1 MTLPR
6 QLPYTPPRRLMALA
20 HRRRRTR
27 LAVASLALVL
37 AAASAAYESPIHQKL
52 TFSAAKQLNR
62 CLAGRVIPPVNA
74 LQVRMIARANA
85 RQAETNIFVRMARWN
100 YYDRSGVGDRDILW
114 VIDTRFHEHFDKQ
127 VRELAAAGG
136 DAEAFRYVGRI
147 LNYVQD
153 VTSPAHA
160 APVYTARWWRLGLK
174 DRFDGF
180 PIDEDRVAD
189 AVRGSCAHVLASTA
203 DYDGVLRET
212 AEDTVTAIE
221 APMFGLPASWEA
233 FWTLNENPGKFG
245 EYGPAGNNFGRN
257 TSFRCGGQ
265 GRCVL
270 LSEDPLY
277 QEFAL
282 QRHIGAVVASM
293 RVMLILQRQRMEP
306 QAAIVN
312 ATTPTPMK
320 PGERFP

>member
-1 MTLPR
+1 MALPS
-6 QLPYTPPRRLMALA
+6 QIQCATPDGPARRLGPMRRAVVSLTLAGLALA
-20 HRRRRTR
+20 
-27 LAVASLALVL
+27 LGAGG
-37 AAASAAYESPIHQKL
+37 AAYESPIHQKL
-52 TFSAAKQLNR
+52 TFVAAKQLNR

-85 RQAETNIFVRMARWN
+85 RQADTNIFVRMVRWN

-114 VIDTRFHEHFDKQ
+114 VIDTRFHEHFDQQ
-127 VRELAAAGG
+127 VRQLAAASGG
-136 DAEAFRYVGRI
+136 AEAFPYVGRI

-180 PIDEDRVAD
+180 PIDEDRLAA
-189 AVRGSCAHVLASTA
+189 AVRESCAHVLASTA
-203 DYDGVLRET
+203 SYEGVLRET
-212 AEDTVTAIE
+212 AEDTLTAIE

-257 TSFRCGGQ
+257 TRFRCGGQ

-293 RVMLILQRQRMEP
+293 RVMLILQRQR
-306 QAAIVN
+306 AA
-312 ATTPTPMK
+312 P
-320 PGERFP
+320 

>member
-1 MTLPR
+1 MALPHQPRTALFR
-6 QLPYTPPRRLMALA
+6 QLTALARRRLPAW
-20 HRRRRTR
+20 
-27 LAVASLALVL
+27 LAVAGLACVL
-37 AAASAAYESPIHQKL
+37 AAAVAAYESPIHQKL
-52 TFSAAKQLNR
+52 TFLAAKQLNR
-62 CLAGRVIPPVNA
+62 CLAGRTIPPVNA

-85 RQAETNIFVRMARWN
+85 RQADTNLFVRMIRWN

-114 VIDTRFHEHFDKQ
+114 VIDTRFHEHFDQQ
-127 VRELAAAGG
+127 VHGLAEARG
-136 DAEAFRYVGRI
+136 DAEAFPYVGRI

-180 PIDEDRVAD
+180 AIDEDRVAA
-189 AVRGSCAHVLASTA
+189 AVRDSCAHALAGTA

-212 AEDTVTAIE
+212 AEDTLTAIE
-221 APMFGLPASWEA
+221 APMFGLPATWEA

-257 TSFRCGGQ
+257 ASFRCGGQ

-277 QEFAL
+277 QDFAL
-282 QRHIGAVVASM
+282 QRHISAVVASM
-293 RVMLILQRQRMEP
+293 RVMLILQRQR
-306 QAAIVN
+306 AAPDV
-312 ATTPTPMK
+312 ALQ
-320 PGERFP
+320 PGGFRERPKS

>member
-6 QLPYTPPRRLMALA
+6 PPRCTWPRRLTALA
-20 HRRRRTR
+20 CGRLPTR
-27 LAVASLALVL
+27 LAVASLAWVLV
-37 AAASAAYESPIHQKL
+37 AAAAAYESPIHQKL
-52 TFSAAKQLNR
+52 TFLAAKQFNR
-62 CLAGRVIPPVNA
+62 CLAGRIIPPVNA

-85 RQAETNIFVRMARWN
+85 RQAETNIFVRMVRWN

-114 VIDTRFHEHFDKQ
+114 VIDTRFHEHFDQ
-127 VRELAAAGG
+127 QLRELATAGG
-136 DAEAFRYVGRI
+136 DAEAFPYVGRI

-160 APVYTARWWRLGLK
+160 VPVYTTRWWRLRLK
-174 DRFDGF
+174 DRFDSF

-189 AVRGSCAHVLASTA
+189 AVRDSCAHVLASTA

-212 AEDTVTAIE
+212 AEDTLTAIE
-221 APMFGLPASWEA
+221 APMFGLPTSWEA

-245 EYGPAGNNFGRN
+245 EYGGAGNNFGRN
-257 TSFRCGGQ
+257 TRFRCGIQ

-282 QRHIGAVVASM
+282 QRHISAVVASM
-293 RVMLILQRQRMEP
+293 RVLLILQRQRMEP
-306 QAAIVN
+306 
-312 ATTPTPMK
+312 
-320 PGERFP
+320 

>member
-1 MTLPR
+1 MTWPRHLRYVLPR
-6 QLPYTPPRRLMALA
+6 RFAALGRLSLPI
-20 HRRRRTR
+20 R
-27 LAVASLALVL
+27 LAIAGLALVL
-37 AAASAAYESPIHQKL
+37 ASGSVAYESPIHQKL
-52 TFSAAKQLNR
+52 TFLAAKQLNR
-62 CLAGRVIPPVNA
+62 CLAGRITPLVSA

-85 RQAETNIFVRMARWN
+85 RQAETNVFVRMMRWN

-114 VIDTRFHEHFDKQ
+114 VIDTRFHEHFEAQ
-127 VRELAAAGG
+127 VRALANADS
-136 DAEAFRYVGRI
+136 DAEAFPYAGRI

-174 DRFDGF
+174 DRFDSF
-180 PIDEDRVAD
+180 RIDDDRVEA
-189 AVRGSCAHVLASTA
+189 AVRGSCGHVLANSG

-233 FWTLNENPGKFG
+233 FWTLNEDPGKFG

-257 TSFRCGGQ
+257 TRFRCGAQ
-265 GRCVL
+265 GRCAL

-293 RVMLILQRQRMEP
+293 RVMLILQRQRMDP
-306 QAAIVN
+306 
-312 ATTPTPMK
+312 P
-320 PGERFP
+320 

>member
-1 MTLPR
+1 MALPS
-6 QLPYTPPRRLMALA
+6 QIQCAAPNAPVRRLGPMCRAVVSLTLAGLALA
-20 HRRRRTR
+20 
-27 LAVASLALVL
+27 LGAG
-37 AAASAAYESPIHQKL
+37 SAAYESPIHQKL
-52 TFSAAKQLNR
+52 TFLAAKQLNR

-85 RQAETNIFVRMARWN
+85 RQADTNIFVRMFRWN

-114 VIDTRFHEHFDKQ
+114 VIDTRFHEHFDQQ

-136 DAEAFRYVGRI
+136 GAEAFPYVGRV

-180 PIDEDRVAD
+180 PIDEDRVAA
-189 AVRGSCAHVLASTA
+189 AVRSSCAHVLASTA
-203 DYDGVLRET
+203 GYEDVLRQT
-212 AEDTVTAIE
+212 AEDTLTAIE

-233 FWTLNENPGKFG
+233 FWTLNENVGKFG

-257 TSFRCGGQ
+257 ASFRCGDQ
-265 GRCVL
+265 GRCIL

-293 RVMLILQRQRMEP
+293 RVMLILQRQRMP
-306 QAAIVN
+306 PDVALQ
-312 ATTPTPMK
+312 TGGSRDHPSS
-320 PGERFP
+320 

>member
-1 MTLPR
+1 MTLGR
-6 QLPYTPPRRLMALA
+6 RSLP
-20 HRRRRTR
+20 TR
-27 LAVASLALVL
+27 LAVASLALAL
-37 AAASAAYESPIHQKL
+37 ASASTAYESSIHQKL
-52 TFSAAKQLNR
+52 TFLAAKQLNR
-62 CLAGRVIPPVNA
+62 CLAGRVIPAVNA

-85 RQAETNIFVRMARWN
+85 RQAETNVFVRMMRWN

-114 VIDTRFHEHFDKQ
+114 VIDTRFHEHFDQQ
-127 VRELAAAGG
+127 VSKLAAAGG
-136 DAEAFRYVGRI
+136 DAEAFPYLGRI

-160 APVYTARWWRLGLK
+160 APVYTTRWWRLRLK
-174 DRFDGF
+174 DRFDEF
-180 PIDEDRVAD
+180 PIDEDRVAE
-189 AVRGSCAHVLASTA
+189 AVRDSCAHVLANITN
-203 DYDGVLRET
+203 YDGVLRET

-221 APMFGLPASWEA
+221 APMFGLPATWEA

-257 TSFRCGGQ
+257 TRFRCRAQ

-293 RVMLILQRQRMEP
+293 RVMLILQRQRM
-306 QAAIVN
+306 AS
-312 ATTPTPMK
+312 
-320 PGERFP
+320 

>member
-6 QLPYTPPRRLMALA
+6 PPRCTWPRRLTALA
-20 HRRRRTR
+20 CGRLPTR
-27 LAVASLALVL
+27 LVLASLAWVLV
-37 AAASAAYESPIHQKL
+37 AAAAAYDSPIHQKL
-52 TFSAAKQLNR
+52 TFLAAKQFNR
-62 CLAGRVIPPVNA
+62 CLAGRIIPPVNA

-85 RQAETNIFVRMARWN
+85 RQAETNIFVRMVRWN

-114 VIDTRFHEHFDKQ
+114 VIDTRFHEHFDQ
-127 VRELAAAGG
+127 QLRELATAGG
-136 DAEAFRYVGRI
+136 DADAFPYVGRI

-160 APVYTARWWRLGLK
+160 VPVYTTRWWRLRLK
-174 DRFDGF
+174 DRFDSF
-180 PIDEDRVAD
+180 PIDEDRVAT
-189 AVRGSCAHVLASTA
+189 AVRDSCAHVLASTA

-212 AEDTVTAIE
+212 AEDTLTAIE
-221 APMFGLPASWEA
+221 APMFGLPTSWEA

-245 EYGPAGNNFGRN
+245 EYGAAGNNFGRN
-257 TSFRCGGQ
+257 TRFRCGTQ

-282 QRHIGAVVASM
+282 QRHISAVVASM
-293 RVMLILQRQRMEP
+293 RVLLILQRQRMQP
-306 QAAIVN
+306 
-312 ATTPTPMK
+312 
-320 PGERFP
+320 

>member
-6 QLPYTPPRRLMALA
+6 PFRNALPRRLPA
-20 HRRRRTR
+20 R
-27 LAVASLALVL
+27 LAVAGLAWALAG
-37 AAASAAYESPIHQKL
+37 AAAGYESPGHQKL
-52 TFSAAKQLNR
+52 TFLAAKQLNR
-62 CLAGRVIPPVNA
+62 CLAGRIIPPVNA

-85 RQAETNIFVRMARWN
+85 RQADTNMFVRMVRWN

-114 VIDTRFHEHFDKQ
+114 VIDTRFHEHFDQQ
-127 VRELAAAGG
+127 VRELAAASG
-136 DAEAFRYVGRI
+136 DGEAFPYVGRI

-160 APVYTARWWRLGLK
+160 APVYTARWWRLRLK

-180 PIDEDRVAD
+180 PIDEDRVAA

-203 DYDGVLRET
+203 DYDDVLKET
-212 AEDTVTAIE
+212 AEDTLTALE

-257 TSFRCGGQ
+257 ASFRCGGQ
-265 GRCVL
+265 RRCVL

-293 RVMLILQRQRMEP
+293 RVLLILQRQRMEP
-306 QAAIVN
+306 DLALQ
-312 ATTPTPMK
+312 
-320 PGERFP
+320 PGGFRERPES